1 MSVENGEWIL
11 YGAERD
17 DPRCLRSSGELTALV
32 NELGFLP
39 LFRSEGLPLFSV
51 EERTE
56 PLYWWSGDRE
66 RDPWEWRGVLA
77 AEGQVAY
84 GKFFN
89 KKAGFISR
97 KWLPYF
103 ANARR
108 DGYDFDAR
116 WEDEKAIWRQKKI
129 MDCFAGGEEL
139 YSFELKQRAGF
150 GKDGEKNFEGA
161 VTELQMQL
169 YLTVRDFRRR
179 INKAGQPYGWSVAVY
194 TPPETVFGY
203 DCLSAAYAE
212 SPETSRERIFERAR
226 EIIPGADEKA
236 LKKLLK

>member
-11 YGAERD
+11 YGVQRN
-17 DPRCLRSSGELTALV
+17 DPHCLHSSAELTALV
-32 NELGFLP
+32 NEIGFLP
-39 LFRSEGLPLFSV
+39 LFRNELPLFSV

-56 PLYWWSGDRE
+56 PLFWWSGDE
-66 RDPWEWRGVLA
+66 ARDPWEWRRVIA
-77 AEGQVAY
+77 AAGEVAY

-89 KKAGFISR
+89 KKTGYISR
-97 KWLPYF
+97 EWLPYF

-116 WEDEKAIWRQKKI
+116 WEDEKATWRQKKI
-129 MDCFAGGEEL
+129 MDCVSGGEEL

-150 GKDGEKNFEGA
+150 GKDGEKNFEGT
-161 VTELQMQL
+161 VTELQMQT
-169 YLTVRDFRRR
+169 YLCVRDFRPRV
-179 INKAGQPYGWSVAVY
+179 NKAGQPYGWSIAIY
-194 TPPETVFGY
+194 TPPENIFGY

-212 SPETSRERIFERAR
+212 SPETSRERIFEHAR
-226 EIIPGADEKA
+226 ELFPGADEKA